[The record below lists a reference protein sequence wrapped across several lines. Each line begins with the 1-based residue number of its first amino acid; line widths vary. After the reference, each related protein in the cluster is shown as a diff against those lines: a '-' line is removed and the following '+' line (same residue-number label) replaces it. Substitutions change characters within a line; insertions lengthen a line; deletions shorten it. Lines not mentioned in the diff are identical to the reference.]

1 MAGGSD
7 QVMTQDQNQDQQ
19 AQPRKRYR
27 SRVSYQINIQER
39 ITRLTRP
46 SKSREHV
53 PLGYHP
59 SYDLVVIHHLSLL
72 EQLRIAVSGSA
83 RADGASGPS
92 FSSRAPIRLDAL
104 DVLERIEREARAW
117 VKSLGGKCRAT
128 VEGNLWF
135 LSGATA
141 DLDVVE
147 LLDDLDSAARSWE
160 VGAAVTSGWDA
171 PAWRPHVPCM
181 ACDQSD
187 TLRVRAEQTP
197 SGWSPRAYCVE
208 CGAAWDVSNIGVLGN
223 HIQIVLDQRAEQLAE
238 QLRQAGASPSPD
250 QWKDLL
256 PSVPAVLRG
265 VSPEVGS

>member
-1 MAGGSD
+1 MSPD
-7 QVMTQDQNQDQQ
+7 QTQDEQ

-27 SRVSYQINIQER
+27 SRVSYQIDIQER

-46 SKSREHV
+46 STSREHV

-72 EQLRIAVSGSA
+72 DQLRVAVSGSPGHP
-83 RADGASGPS
+83 DGGGSA

-104 DVLERIEREARAW
+104 DVLERIEHEARSW

-128 VEGNLWF
+128 AEGNLWF

-141 DLDVVE
+141 DLDDVE
-147 LLDDLDSAARSWE
+147 LLDALDAAARSWD

-187 TLRVRAEQTP
+187 TLRVRAEQTY
-197 SGWSPRAYCVE
+197 SGWSPRAYCVS
-208 CGAAWDVSNIGVLGN
+208 CGAAWDGSNIGVLGN
-223 HIQIVLDQRAEQLAE
+223 HIQLLLDKRAEALVDGLRSMLA
-238 QLRQAGASPSPD
+238 L
-250 QWKDLL
+250 
-256 PSVPAVLRG
+256 VPAVIDEAERALPDVLRG
-265 VSPEVGS
+265 ISPEVRS

>member
-7 QVMTQDQNQDQQ
+7 QVMIQDQNQDEQ
-19 AQPRKRYR
+19 ARPRKRYR
-27 SRVSYQINIQER
+27 SRVSYQIDIQER

-46 SKSREHV
+46 SKSRVHV

-72 EQLRIAVSGSA
+72 DQLRVAVSGSPGHPA
-83 RADGASGPS
+83 GGGSA
-92 FSSRAPIRLDAL
+92 FSSRAPIRLEALSTLQRVDA
-104 DVLERIEREARAW
+104 EARAW
-117 VKSLGGKCRAT
+117 VRRLGGRARAT

-141 DLDVVE
+141 DLDDVE
-147 LLDDLDSAARSWE
+147 VLDTLDAAARSWD

-187 TLRVRAEQTP
+187 TLRVRAEETY
-197 SGWSPRAYCVE
+197 SGWSPRAYCIE
-208 CGAAWDVSNIGVLGN
+208 CGAAWDASNIGVLGN
-223 HIQIVLDQRAEQLAE
+223 HIQIVLDKRAEALVDGLRSMLA
-238 QLRQAGASPSPD
+238 L
-250 QWKDLL
+250 
-256 PSVPAVLRG
+256 VPAVIEEDQRVLPEVLRG
-265 VSPEVGS
+265 LSPEVGS